1 MENRIVVVTGI
12 KGGTGK
18 STITSLLA
26 HYLADRGIGV
36 IVFDADI
43 QATVRNERTD
53 DKKKNPDAVTPW
65 DVHSII
71 AHDDFERLIRQMKR
85 MQGVVLI
92 DCPGSIDDPRLQLLY
107 KEAYMAV
114 IPFRYDR
121 KNVQATYGFY
131 KAFRKVSRAMTLF
144 VPNMVSPFEGFRRS
158 FREAKAFAE
167 EHFLNYDSP
176 GITPRIMDRI
186 ELRDSNTLAMTS
198 RQRSEVK
205 NAFNEII
212 RYLNIEQ

>member
-18 STITSLLA
+18 STITSLFA
-26 HYLADRGIGV
+26 HYLADKGIGV

-43 QATVRNERTD
+43 QATVRNERTE
-53 DKKKNPDAVTPW
+53 DKKNSPDAVTPW
-65 DVHSII
+65 DVHSIV
-71 AHDDFERLIRQMKR
+71 AHDNYDRLLRQMKR
-85 MQGVVLI
+85 MPGVVLV
-92 DCPGSIDDPRLQLLY
+92 DCPGNIDDPRLQQLY
-107 KEAYMAV
+107 REAYMAV

-131 KAFRKVSRAMTLF
+131 KAYKKVSRSMTLF

-167 EHFLNYDSP
+167 EHFLNYGSP
-176 GITPRIMDRI
+176 GITPKIMDRI

-198 RQRSEVK
+198 RQRSEVR
-205 NAFNEII
+205 NAFDEII
-212 RYLNIEQ
+212 RNLNIG